1 MLVTL
6 IILFS
11 RGLLAFYRVTRAYIV
26 HGLEI
31 QSSIVLPMAE
41 SLYTELSIE
50 VLAISGYFWL
60 FSKISI
66 YYRFKTTSGSPL
78 DKTRRN
84 QNNVRFTQP
93 RGQY

>member
-1 MLVTL
+1 
-6 IILFS
+6 
-11 RGLLAFYRVTRAYIV
+11 
-26 HGLEI
+26 
-31 QSSIVLPMAE
+31 MAE

-78 DKTRRN
+78 DKTPRN

-93 RGQY
+93 GGQS

>member
-1 MLVTL
+1 MVK
-6 IILFS
+6 
-11 RGLLAFYRVTRAYIV
+11 
-26 HGLEI
+26 
-31 QSSIVLPMAE
+31 

-66 YYRFKTTSGSPL
+66 YYSFKATSGSPL

-84 QNNVRFTQP
+84 KKTSDLRNLGGSPIALKFQDVKTPTDDLGTSVVRSEVVC
-93 RGQY
+93 RDG